1 MKSLFISR
9 VKIKNY
15 RNFKD
20 VDVRLGHKQI
30 IIGENNV
37 GKTNFLKALQ
47 LILDPTLSDEDR
59 MLEESDFNDTL
70 VNPMENK
77 EEIVIEVYIEN
88 YSNNKT
94 ILTVFQDATVK
105 NEKGKEVLKL
115 TYRFF
120 PYIDDAGNIE
130 YQYNISKGTM
140 RPKSLVLMRGNI

>member
-1 MKSLFISR
+1 
-9 VKIKNY
+9 
-15 RNFKD
+15 
-20 VDVRLGHKQI
+20 
-30 IIGENNV
+30 
-37 GKTNFLKALQ
+37 
-47 LILDPTLSDEDR
+47 

-120 PYIDDAGNIE
+120 PYVDDAGNIE
-130 YQYNISKGTM
+130 YQYNIKGMM
-140 RPKSLVLMRGNI
+140 RPKTLVLMSGNI

>member
-1 MKSLFISR
+1 MKYITVCKGEGKMKSLFISR

-130 YQYNISKGTM
+130 YQYND
-140 RPKSLVLMRGNI
+140 VV

>member
-1 MKSLFISR
+1 
-9 VKIKNY
+9 
-15 RNFKD
+15 
-20 VDVRLGHKQI
+20 
-30 IIGENNV
+30 
-37 GKTNFLKALQ
+37 
-47 LILDPTLSDEDR
+47 

-120 PYIDDAGNIE
+120 PYMPETSTSIRTMTTAFLSMRG
-130 YQYNISKGTM
+130 KPTM
-140 RPKSLVLMRGNI
+140 RR